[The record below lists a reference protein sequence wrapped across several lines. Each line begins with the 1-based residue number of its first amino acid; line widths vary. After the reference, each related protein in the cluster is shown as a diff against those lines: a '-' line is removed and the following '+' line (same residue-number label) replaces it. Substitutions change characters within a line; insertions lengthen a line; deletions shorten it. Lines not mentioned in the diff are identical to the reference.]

1 MFSRIKSLKYV
12 LASSVLVLVMA
23 GFLGSC
29 SWLTSGTGMMDQTCA
44 DGCAS
49 YKWDGS
55 GCAILR
61 KGVPEECKAY
71 FEDYCKSEPQY
82 CVNK

>member
-1 MFSRIKSLKYV
+1 MFKSLKSIKFV
-12 LASSVLVLVMA
+12 VASSVLVISMVA
-23 GFLGSC
+23 ILGAC
-29 SWLTSGTGMMDQTCA
+29 SWLTSGTGMLDMTCA
-44 DGCAS
+44 DACAS

-61 KGVPEECKAY
+61 KGAPKECYDY
-71 FEDYCKSEPQY
+71 FADYCKNNPQY

>member
-1 MFSRIKSLKYV
+1 
-12 LASSVLVLVMA
+12 
-23 GFLGSC
+23 
-29 SWLTSGTGMMDQTCA
+29 MMDQTCA